1 MAWAVAGQGV
11 PKPGAD
17 GRYTISAPGIRAQF
31 IAYGATL
38 TNLFV
43 NDKNGK
49 EVDVVLGYD
58 DAAYYPKD
66 TSHPTYNS
74 IPGRYANRIG
84 KAQFTIDGK
93 TYRTQKNDGQNT
105 LHSGTNNWSYRFW
118 NVTAVSTDSITFS
131 IVDKEGESTGMPGTV
146 LGNVTYSVA
155 ANATWNIKMM
165 ATSADVKTPL
175 MLTQHT
181 YFNLD
186 AYKNPSTSQI
196 WDHTLSM
203 PYSRRYLAIDSGAL
217 PTGQILTASAASIND
232 FASATKPLGH
242 ARSTSAFRGNCGSG
256 CEGYNGFW
264 VFDDNTPKDAVVLT
278 LASPWSG
285 IKADLRTNQVGV
297 VLYTCAWSDGSANLK
312 KTQGNGS
319 RKKVEKSSCIAIEAQ
334 DYVDGIN
341 RPAWGRVDAQIT
353 GPGEVYLWSSSWT
366 FSQL

>member
-1 MAWAVAGQGV
+1 MQGLGIIAASIGAAWIVAGQRV

-74 IPGRYANRIG
+74 IPGRYANRIV

-131 IVDKEGESTGMPGTV
+131 IVDKEGEPTGMPGTV

-165 ATSADVKTPL
+165 ATSADVKTQPV
-175 MLTQHT
+175 HV
-181 YFNLD
+181 
-186 AYKNPSTSQI
+186 AI
-196 WDHTLSM
+196 WDHTLSI
-203 PYSRRYLAIDSGAL
+203 PYSRRYLAIDGGAL
-217 PTGQILTASAASIND
+217 PTGQILTASAGSIND
-232 FASATKPLGH
+232 FASGTKPLGH

-256 CEGYNGFW
+256 CEGYSGFW

-297 VLYTCAWSDGSANLK
+297 VLYTCAWSDGSASLK
-312 KTQGNGS
+312 KTQGTGG
-319 RKKVEKSSCIAIEAQ
+319 RKKAEKSSCIAIEAQ

-341 RPAWGRVDAQIT
+341 RPAWGRVDAQVT
-353 GPGEVYLWSSSWT
+353 GPGELYLWSSSWT